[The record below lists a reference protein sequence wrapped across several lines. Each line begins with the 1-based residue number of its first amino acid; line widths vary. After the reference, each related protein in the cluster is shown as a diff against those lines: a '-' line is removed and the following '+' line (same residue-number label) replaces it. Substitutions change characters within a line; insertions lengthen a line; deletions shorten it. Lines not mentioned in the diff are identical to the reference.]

1 MINSEKQKLI
11 LIDALYI
18 HNGGGKVLLDLLI
31 NKLIE
36 MNLTHNLFFL
46 FDSRYNVRKPIEN
59 HINFLQLESAELSRF
74 KFYQKNKFKSILC
87 FANVPPPVKIKVPVS
102 IYFHNDL
109 LIKPFNSNLKI
120 SIQLVNFIKKLYI
133 NLLKTSKYTWIVQT
147 NYMKSKLK
155 KSYKINSNNI
165 LIFPFFSEKKPK
177 KQNLKEFNSFFYPS
191 NNSRHKNHENLAK
204 ALVIADKTINLKT
217 RIYFTIPDNEFNSMP
232 YIDLQLNNIQII
244 NLGTL
249 SKTDIDKTYQKVQ
262 FLLFPSIKESFGL
275 PLIEAINHGCKVIAS
290 DLDYVHEIVIPSI
303 TFNPSNPKSISD
315 AIKESLNSSRLDL
328 SKVIVENKIDT
339 FVKYIFS
346 NV

>member
-109 LIKPFNSNLKI
+109 
-120 SIQLVNFIKKLYI
+120 
-133 NLLKTSKYTWIVQT
+133 
-147 NYMKSKLK
+147 
-155 KSYKINSNNI
+155 
-165 LIFPFFSEKKPK
+165 
-177 KQNLKEFNSFFYPS
+177 
-191 NNSRHKNHENLAK
+191 
-204 ALVIADKTINLKT
+204 
-217 RIYFTIPDNEFNSMP
+217 
-232 YIDLQLNNIQII
+232 
-244 NLGTL
+244 
-249 SKTDIDKTYQKVQ
+249 
-262 FLLFPSIKESFGL
+262 
-275 PLIEAINHGCKVIAS
+275 
-290 DLDYVHEIVIPSI
+290 
-303 TFNPSNPKSISD
+303 
-315 AIKESLNSSRLDL
+315 
-328 SKVIVENKIDT
+328 
-339 FVKYIFS
+339 
-346 NV
+346 